1 MFGAMPRLQ
10 LRSTESLLAHIGKL
24 IDAHVRAGLS
34 HAQERNLDGAHGLKQ
49 AVADFERAFIE
60 RVIAEHGGNRRKA
73 AASLRIGYSTLKH
86 KLNGKRLAPQRG
98 GANKGLRADMKCRIA
113 GCTRRSRGPRFGWVC
128 DRHQALPETA
138 KRAAR
143 ARWNERRRTF
153 ERA

>member
-1 MFGAMPRLQ
+1 MPRPQ

-34 HAQERNLDGAHGLKQ
+34 QSQHASMTAQGLKQ

-86 KLNGKRLAPQRG
+86 KLNGKRPLPHRG

-128 DRHQALPETA
+128 DRHDRLPEPV

-143 ARWNERRRTF
+143 QRWNHRKRTF
-153 ERA
+153 G